1 MQDSFE
7 RTWLNRKEFSAL
19 APLVVSSCFSTPW
32 KLWLMVKKKERYQPM
47 TISIVMTLN
56 MDLNHMPETGR
67 SQNLKMLER
76 NKTLTRNTW
85 TWHSFSEVAYLGYL
99 VLTHLRT
106 LIAP

>member
-7 RTWLNRKEFSAL
+7 RTWLNRKDFSAF

-56 MDLNHMPETGR
+56 MDLNHMPETGN
-67 SQNLKMLER
+67 SLNLKMLELT
-76 NKTLTRNTW
+76 NTLTRNSST
-85 TWHSFSEVAYLGYL
+85 
-99 VLTHLRT
+99 
-106 LIAP
+106 